1 MYTVTYNTQVKIGF
15 LNGKE
20 VTRENTLYPTTV
32 GWDDERYK
40 INGELTP
47 LGELVKRNYRKAA
60 LGKHWWADNAAG
72 SSTRLIGSF
81 DDVRIYD
88 RALFATEVQ
97 ELYNL
102 GQ

>member
-1 MYTVTYNTQVKIGF
+1 MNQKKIGF

-20 VTRENTLYPTTV
+20 VTRENTLDPTTV

-47 LGELVKRNYRKAA
+47 LGEFVKRNYRKAA

-72 SSTRLIGSF
+72 NSTRLIGSF

-97 ELYNL
+97 ELFNL

>member
-1 MYTVTYNTQVKIGF
+1 VK
-15 LNGKE
+15 
-20 VTRENTLYPTTV
+20 ENTLDPTTV

-47 LGELVKRNYRKAA
+47 LGEFVKRNYRKAA

-88 RALFATEVQ
+88 RALSAAEVQ